1 MHFQSLILANVFF
14 LQLVA
19 FRIFPV
25 SIVETPMLLFT
36 NLLSTLDVLFSYCA
50 FSGIDL
56 ALLAQES
63 VLDLILFMNFV
74 ALSVVLLAASTF
86 CNEVMKYACFQKEV
100 YPNRLTA
107 SDYCLYRVMPSH

>member
-74 ALSVVLLAASTF
+74 ALSIVLLAASTF
-86 CNEVMKYACFQKEV
+86 CNEVCLFSKRGLSQ
-100 YPNRLTA
+100 LTNGFWLL
-107 SDYCLYRVMPSH
+107 SL